1 MRTHTVR
8 LLLVLAL
15 CAAVAGCG
23 GQRPADR
30 VARDGEAAAER
41 AARARAVAG
50 AWDGSEAEKAWRDGF
65 HPLGDLVQLPEDA
78 FHSDG
83 DKRAYVA
90 GDLVLRGELPTVA
103 PARGRV
109 TWPDGET
116 LGLPLTTA
124 RGAYDELA
132 RGGGDGPHLTVT
144 GARLGATT
152 LATSRGPATV
162 PAWLFTLKGYDT
174 PMKRVAVAPSAL
186 PEPPV
191 AAVRE
196 FEHGGLWRLP
206 RLVTV
211 APDGRSL
218 VVAAGH
224 GACDDGP
231 GVDVLETGGSVVLSA
246 HVVGGTGGECPAVML
261 EKDVTVRLERPPG
274 ERLVL
279 DAVTGR
285 PVPRGDGY
293 DAVP

>member
-8 LLLVLAL
+8 LLLALAL
-15 CAAVAGCG
+15 SAAVAGCG

-30 VARDGEAAAER
+30 VARDGDAAAER

-50 AWDGSEAEKAWRDGF
+50 AWDGSEAAKAWRDGF

-83 DKRAYVA
+83 DKRAYAA
-90 GDLVLRGELPTVA
+90 GNLVLRGELPTDT
-103 PARGRV
+103 PARGRAS
-109 TWPDGET
+109 WPDGET

-124 RGAYDELA
+124 RAAYDELA

-144 GARLGATT
+144 GARLGTTT

-174 PMKRVAVAPSAL
+174 PMKRVAVDPSAL

-196 FEHGGLWRLP
+196 FGHGGLWRLP

-231 GVDVLETGGSVVLSA
+231 VVDVLETRGSVVLSA
-246 HVVGGTGGECPAVML
+246 HVVGGTDGECPAVML
-261 EKDVTVRLERPPG
+261 EKDVTVRLERPLG
-274 ERLVL
+274 DRLVL

-285 PVPRGDGY
+285 PVPRGDVY
-293 DAVP
+293 DTVP